1 MLAKGTRDDITEVE
15 DLKDAVKALKFKCDM
30 LEKTVSNLQ
39 SVCET
44 HQKSLE
50 TFRQHIINLHANQG
64 TLDSSYQGEMFEA
77 TMS

>member
-1 MLAKGTRDDITEVE
+1 MFAKGTHNDIGEVKG
-15 DLKDAVKALKFKCDM
+15 LKDAVKALKSKCDM

-50 TFRQHIINLHANQG
+50 TFWQHIKNLHANRE
-64 TLDSSYQGEMFEA
+64 TLDLSY
-77 TMS
+77 